1 MGYEG
6 EEFQRGDSATKGRDQ
21 RQPIASGNEEAVGG
35 FAKRRSSSAVGS
47 KT

>member
-1 MGYEG
+1 MGFEG

-21 RQPIASGNEEAVGG
+21 RQPIASGNEAAVG